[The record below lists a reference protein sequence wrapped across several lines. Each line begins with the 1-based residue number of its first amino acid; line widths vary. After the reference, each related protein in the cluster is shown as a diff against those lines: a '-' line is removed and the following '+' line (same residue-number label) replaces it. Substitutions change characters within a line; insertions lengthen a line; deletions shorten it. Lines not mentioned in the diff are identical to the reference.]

1 MDYASQA
8 CQERVTQLLQTL
20 DSQSLQA
27 LILDRFE
34 QEIARARLLVKAAA
48 GAMEAQLRETLTET
62 LGGEAAAPKPRQRRR
77 YRRWGASQEEIRLR
91 VFSTMISDPKTRYR
105 LRDLPTSV
113 WRFVG
118 KGQRALWSDIDA
130 LNADFSS
137 WRVQLEPI
145 TVAQESQDRFHP

>member
-1 MDYASQA
+1 MDYASKT
-8 CQERVTQLLQTL
+8 CQERVSQLMQAL
-20 DSQSLQA
+20 DSQPLQA

-48 GAMEAQLRETLTET
+48 GAMEAQLRETLSET
-62 LGGEAAAPKPRQRRR
+62 LDGSASEAMPRPRRR
-77 YRRWGASQEEIRLR
+77 YRRWGASRDEIRLR
-91 VFSTMISDPKTRYR
+91 VFSTMIGDPRARYR

-130 LNADFSS
+130 LNADFAN
-137 WRVQLEPI
+137 WRVQFAPLDSIPEG
-145 TVAQESQDRFHP
+145 EEHYHP